1 MKLFGFLI
9 FAIIFIQCANIKQT
23 ATPPFKIKKALY
35 TDDFNHLSTNKSPC
49 LNIIFTSDKPIDFQK
64 VYFQNT
70 IINTLIEYKNGKKI
84 IIARYKNRIIPVVN
98 ELILNADSEKEYGN
112 SLPKIT
118 EKFPFNLKDNQAVVT
133 YKIGDKILTYKI
145 ENMIK
150 TTSILIR

>member
-1 MKLFGFLI
+1 MKLFGLLMFAVI
-9 FAIIFIQCANIKQT
+9 FTQCANIKQNT
-23 ATPPFKIKKALY
+23 TPPFKIKKALY
-35 TDDFNHLSTNKSPC
+35 TDDFNHLSANKSAC

-64 VYFQNT
+64 IYFQNT
-70 IINTLIEYKNGKKI
+70 IINTLVEHKNGKNI
-84 IIARYKNRIIPVVN
+84 IVARYKNRIIPVVN
-98 ELILNADSEKEYGN
+98 ELVLNADSEKEYGN

-150 TTSILIR
+150 TSTVLIQ